1 MNAMSDASP
10 IAMTGAL
17 APRESWVARQ
27 CSVERALQVIHTR
40 SAFLILRE
48 AYYGATRFDEFSRRA
63 RLSEPVT
70 ATRLRELVAAG
81 LMVREPYQEP
91 GQRTRDRY
99 RLTDMGAELLP
110 VLVAL
115 MQWGD
120 RWLQEDGAPVAL
132 RHSGCGEPV
141 TAQLRCDAGHQVE
154 PGELDLVRAAPAA
167 GVLSP

>member
-1 MNAMSDASP
+1 VSLSDP

-17 APRESWVARQ
+17 QPRDSWVARQ
-27 CSVERALQVIHTR
+27 CSVDKALQVVHTR

-48 AYYGATRFDEFSRRA
+48 AFYGATRFDEFSQRA
-63 RLSEPVT
+63 RLSDPVT

-91 GQRTRDRY
+91 GQRTRDSY
-99 RLTDMGAELLP
+99 RLTEMGAELLP
-110 VLVAL
+110 VVIAL

-132 RHSGCGEPV
+132 RHSGCGQPV
-141 TAQLRCDAGHQVE
+141 TVQLRCADGHEVGAGQ
-154 PGELDLVRAAPAA
+154 LDLVRRRSVGP
-167 GVLSP
+167 

>member
-1 MNAMSDASP
+1 
-10 IAMTGAL
+10 MTGTL
-17 APRESWVARQ
+17 EPRESWVARQ
-27 CSVERALQVIHTR
+27 CSVDKALQVVHTR

-48 AYYGATRFDEFSRRA
+48 AYYGATRFDEFTERA
-63 RLSEPVT
+63 RLSDPVT
-70 ATRLRELVAAG
+70 STRLRELVDAG

-110 VLVAL
+110 VVVAL

-141 TAQLRCDAGHQVE
+141 SAELRCAGGHTVG
-154 PGELDLVRAAPAA
+154 PGELDLVSAP
-167 GVLSP
+167 GRPQST

>member
-1 MNAMSDASP
+1 LNP

-17 APRESWVARQ
+17 EPREGWVARQ
-27 CSVERALQVIHTR
+27 CSVEKALQVIHTR
-40 SAFLILRE
+40 SAFVILRE
-48 AYYGATRFDEFSRRA
+48 AYYGATRFDEFSERA
-63 RLSEPVT
+63 QLSDPVT
-70 ATRLRELVAAG
+70 STRLRELVAAG

-110 VLVAL
+110 VVVAL

-132 RHSGCGEPV
+132 HHSGCGEPV
-141 TAQLRCDAGHQVE
+141 SAELRCAGGHEVG
-154 PGELDLVRAAPAA
+154 PGELDLVRAP
-167 GVLSP
+167 VRPQSR